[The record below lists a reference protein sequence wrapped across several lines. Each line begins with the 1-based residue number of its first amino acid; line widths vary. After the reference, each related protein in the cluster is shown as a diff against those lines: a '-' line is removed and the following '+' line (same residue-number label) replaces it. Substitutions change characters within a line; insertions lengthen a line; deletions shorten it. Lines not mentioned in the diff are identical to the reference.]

1 MDTMIATID
10 RPSTPRL
17 STLRSRLGAIRRPR
31 GGRFTAMVVLSLA
44 VMLTAAAA
52 RPQLAAARTGVIGWW
67 EIGQPICT
75 VAYPN
80 KVLYVPV
87 PRIWSSN
94 RTYGA
99 GNDLQNVRYWT
110 RLVDLA
116 NRPITTYAYGGQG
129 TSNDNR
135 SASLPYISTFSG
147 QHWQH
152 KYAFGLTTD
161 VKVQVLVAWYDT
173 AWRLLGTDEPIV
185 QRYANAGSFGSVI
198 SYNNA
203 DC

>member
-1 MDTMIATID
+1 MDTTIATIESPATS
-10 RPSTPRL
+10 RLSLPRL
-17 STLRSRLGAIRRPR
+17 RLGAIPRPR
-31 GGRFTAMVVLSLA
+31 IARLTAMVALSLA
-44 VMLTAAAA
+44 VMVTAGAA

-87 PRIWSSN
+87 PKIWSSN

-99 GNDLQNVRYWT
+99 GNDLQYVRYWT

-116 NRPITTYAYGGQG
+116 NRPLTGYAFGGQG

-135 SASLPYISTFSG
+135 SASLPYVSTFSG
-147 QHWQH
+147 QPWQL
-152 KYAFGLTTD
+152 KYSFGLTTD
-161 VKVQVLVAWYDT
+161 VKVQVFVAWYDT
-173 AWRLLGTDEPIV
+173 SWRLLGTDEPIV
-185 QRYANAGSFGSVI
+185 QRYANAGSFGSVFA
-198 SYNNA
+198 YNYP